1 MTQLKIGQVG
11 LGRLGRIHAQNLS
24 KYIMNAELFAVTSI
38 VPEELDYAKNEL
50 GVKHCYTSYTEM
62 INNDVLD
69 AVIIVSPSGFHT
81 VQISQALKKGL
92 HVFSEK
98 PIGIDLTTINDL
110 LSELNN
116 HPNTVFQLGF
126 MRRFDDS
133 YLYAK
138 EVIERGDLGEI
149 TSMRCYG
156 IDPSEGLPS
165 FINFAKNSASGGIF
179 LDMSIHD
186 IDLVRWFTE
195 SEFSTVYALGNSL
208 AAPQLAD
215 YNELETGACLATLEN
230 GVIVYLLA
238 GRNANHGYHVETEI
252 IGTKGMIR
260 IGNAPEKNLVTVY
273 DDNGVIRPTSTHF
286 PERFKIA
293 FINELTTFVN
303 SIINNEKPTIT
314 GNDGLKSTEA
324 AIAMQESFEKNE
336 VVKLA
341 GARI

>member
-24 KYIMNAELFAVTSI
+24 KYIMNAKLFAVTSI

-50 GVKHCYTSYTEM
+50 GVKHCYTSYSEM
-62 INNDVLD
+62 ISNDELD

-81 VQISQALKKGL
+81 VKISQALQKGL

-110 LSELNN
+110 LSELDN

-230 GVIVYLLA
+230 GVIIYLLA

-303 SIINNEKPTIT
+303 SIINNEKTTVT

-336 VVKLA
+336 VVKLV
-341 GARI
+341 GASI